1 MEQEVKYWDNYYTTD
16 QKMDEVDLKAY
27 SLKQVKDLLGFSK
40 KLLAQHRI
48 KGRVL
53 DIGGGSGKVARFYQ
67 LNERNE
73 DVHVID
79 LSSTAIE
86 IARSKGHPAQ
96 VLDIQNSVLPYPNEY
111 FDVVLLQEVI
121 EHLQKPDFVLSEI
134 QRVLIKGGVL
144 FLTTPNLT
152 SLADR
157 IFLLFGKLPFILR
170 VDRSHI
176 NLCTFSTLE
185 QQLVE
190 NGLNPTASKTQGVYL
205 PLFEGKYIRMN
216 YLRRI
221 FKKLGQHIIVIAEK
235 R

>member
-1 MEQEVKYWDNYYTTD
+1 MVQEVKYWDDYYTTD
-16 QKMDEVDLKAY
+16 PKLDEVDLSAY
-27 SLKQVKDLLGFSK
+27 SLKQVKDLLKFSK
-40 KLLAQHRI
+40 KLLAEHRI

-67 LNERNE
+67 LNDRNE

-79 LSSTAIE
+79 LSSAAIE
-86 IARSKGHPAQ
+86 IAMSKGHPAQ
-96 VLDIQNSVLPYPNEY
+96 VLDIQNSALPYPNDY

-134 QRVLIKGGVL
+134 QRVLKNGGVL

-176 NLCTFSTLE
+176 NLCTFATLE
-185 QQLVE
+185 QQLLE
-190 NGLNPTASKTQGVYL
+190 KGLKPSVSRTQGVYL
-205 PLFEGKYIRMN
+205 PLFKGKYIRMN
-216 YLRRI
+216 YLRSI
-221 FKKLGQHIIVIAEK
+221 FKRLGQHIVLIAEK
-235 R
+235 S